1 MISFAICW
9 NVSYQEYESEPEASE
24 FDLGKKIKT
33 PKEIMLEELSLMKNR
48 GSKMFKMRQ
57 KRVEKFIYENNPD
70 IFTSESMVRT
80 QLRGKHPNT
89 LLFAIDQPS
98 GGHVSKY
105 SETVVILILMI
116 VIVFQ
121 DNLQKFVPSLGG
133 QMGGQMINVGGH
145 FLSKEAGRLNFVGL
159 HPGGGPPVP
168 PPKPGSKR
176 TGAKGEGGAGGQG
189 ESNLEKKGKGEGGG
203 ESSSLK
209 GWC

>member
-1 MISFAICW
+1 M
-9 NVSYQEYESEPEASE
+9 
-24 FDLGKKIKT
+24 
-33 PKEIMLEELSLMKNR
+33 
-48 GSKMFKMRQ
+48 
-57 KRVEKFIYENNPD
+57 
-70 IFTSESMVRT
+70 
-80 QLRGKHPNT
+80 
-89 LLFAIDQPS
+89 
-98 GGHVSKY
+98 SKY
-105 SETVVILILMI
+105 GKTVVILILMI

-145 FLSKEAGRLNFVGL
+145 FLSKEAGHLNFVGL

-189 ESNLEKKGKGEGGG
+189 ESNLEKTGKGEGGG